1 MKPAE
6 RSAVDWRFLTEEERM
21 KSFLIAAVAVAA
33 GALAGTAQAS
43 EALAKEKG
51 CLACHDIQKKKMGPA
66 YKDVAAKYK
75 GKADAEAMLV
85 TKVSEGKGHPKVKAN
100 ADETKTLVKWI
111 LAM

>member
-1 MKPAE
+1 
-6 RSAVDWRFLTEEERM
+6 M
-21 KSFLIAAVAVAA
+21 KSFLIAAVAVASV
-33 GALAGTAQAS
+33 ALAGTAQAS

-51 CLACHDIQKKKMGPA
+51 CTACHDVDKKKMGPA
-66 YKDVAAKYK
+66 LKDISAKYK